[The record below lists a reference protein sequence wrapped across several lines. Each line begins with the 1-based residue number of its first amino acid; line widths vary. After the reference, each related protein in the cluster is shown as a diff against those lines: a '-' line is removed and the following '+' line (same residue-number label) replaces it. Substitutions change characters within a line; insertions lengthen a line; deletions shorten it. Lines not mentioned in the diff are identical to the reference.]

1 MRYEEMMLDW
11 LMAGECLDDGDEEP
25 GLSEEEL
32 GRQHYLAEH
41 PELADPSIWFLPER
55 GHRRGGRQ

>member
-11 LMAGECLDDGDEEP
+11 LMTGESLDDGDEEL

-41 PELADPSIWFLPER
+41 SELADPSIWFLPER
-55 GHRRGGRQ
+55 GRGRGGRR